1 MGDDLTQK
9 KHSLHVFKNPRRRY
23 RSIVVSIQSF
33 NDIFF
38 VMNQGNL
45 DMLLGTQVQRSGERD
60 GGAQ

>member
-1 MGDDLTQK
+1 MGDDLTHK
-9 KHSLHVFKNPRRRY
+9 KISSSRFQEPSEKVSVY
-23 RSIVVSIQSF
+23 CSSIQSF

-45 DMLLGTQVQRSGERD
+45 DALLGTQVQRSGERD